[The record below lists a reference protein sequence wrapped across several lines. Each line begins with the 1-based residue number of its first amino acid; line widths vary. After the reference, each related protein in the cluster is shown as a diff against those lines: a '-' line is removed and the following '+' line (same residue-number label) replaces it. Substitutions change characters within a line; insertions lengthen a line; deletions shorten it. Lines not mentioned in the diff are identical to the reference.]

1 MSGHSKWSQIK
12 RAKEVV
18 DHKKSQVFGKLSQD
32 ILLASKAGFDPD
44 TNNSLRD
51 AIARARKANMPQE
64 NIDRLLERHSKNE
77 VKTVVYEGFG
87 PGGTAFLI
95 TASTDSPNRTV
106 AEIRSIFKSHNGQLG
121 AIGSVQW
128 KFAPDNTPLYSQPVL
143 PEHEEAISNLKQ
155 ELREHNDIVHI
166 ATDNLQ

>member
-12 RAKEVV
+12 RAKEIV
-18 DHKKSQVFGKLSQD
+18 DKKKSQVFGKLSQD
-32 ILLASKAGFDPD
+32 ILLATKTGFDPN

-51 AIARARKANMPQE
+51 AITRARKANMPQE
-64 NIDRLLERHSKNE
+64 NIDRLLDKHASATT
-77 VKTVVYEGFG
+77 KTVTYEGFG

-95 TASTDSPNRTV
+95 TASTDNPNRTV

-121 AIGSVQW
+121 NPGSVQW
-128 KFAPDNTPLYSQPVL
+128 KFTADNIPIYSQAVSA
-143 PEHEEAISNLKQ
+143 EHQEAIANLKN
-155 ELREHNDIVHI
+155 ELGAHNDIVHI

>member
-18 DHKKSQVFGKLSQD
+18 DQKKSQVFGKLSHD
-32 ILLASKAGFDPD
+32 ILLATKAGFDPSA
-44 TNNSLRD
+44 NAALRD
-51 AIARARKANMPQE
+51 AIARARKVNMPQD
-64 NIDRLLERHSKNE
+64 NIDRLLAKHSSAAT
-77 VKTVVYEGFG
+77 KTVMYEGFG

-95 TASTDSPNRTV
+95 TTSTDNPNRTV

-121 AIGSVQW
+121 NPGSVQW
-128 KFAPDNTPLYSQPVL
+128 KFGPDNAPLYSQPVL
-143 PEHEEAISNLKQ
+143 PEHKEAITNLTQ
-155 ELREHNDIVHI
+155 ELEGHNDIVHI

>member
-12 RAKEVV
+12 RAKEIV
-18 DHKKSQVFGKLSQD
+18 DKKKSQVFGKLSQD
-32 ILLASKAGFDPD
+32 ILSASKAGFDPS
-44 TNNSLRD
+44 TNSSLRD

-64 NIDRLLERHSKNE
+64 NIDRLLEKHASTST
-77 VKTVVYEGFG
+77 KTVTYEGFG

-95 TASTDSPNRTV
+95 SASTDNANRTV

-121 AIGSVQW
+121 NPGSVQW
-128 KFAPDNTPLYSQPVL
+128 KFNPDNTPIYAQPVS
-143 PEHEEAISNLKQ
+143 PEYQEAVANLKK
-155 ELREHNDIVHI
+155 ELEAHNDIVHI

>member
-32 ILLASKAGFDPD
+32 ILLASKSGFDPN
-44 TNNSLRD
+44 TNNALRD
-51 AIARARKANMPQE
+51 AIIHARKANMPQE
-64 NIDRLLERHSKNE
+64 NIDRLLERHSKNT
-77 VKTVVYEGFG
+77 VKTVTYEGFG

-106 AEIRSIFKSHNGQLG
+106 AEIRSIFKTHNGQLG
-121 AIGSVQW
+121 TIGSVQW
-128 KFAPDNTPLYSQPVL
+128 KFGPDNVPIYAQAVL
-143 PEHEEAISNLKQ
+143 PEHKEAINALKQ
-155 ELREHNDIVHI
+155 ELSEHNDIVQI

>member
-18 DHKKSQVFGKLSQD
+18 DQKKSQVFGKLSQE
-32 ILLASKAGFDPD
+32 ILLASKNGFDPS
-44 TNNSLRD
+44 TNNALRD
-51 AIARARKANMPQE
+51 VISRARKANMPQE
-64 NIDRLLERHSKNE
+64 NIDRLLERHANTST
-77 VKTVVYEGFG
+77 KTVIYEGFG

-95 TASTDSPNRTV
+95 TASTDNPNRTV

-121 AIGSVQW
+121 NPGSVQW
-128 KFAPDNTPLYSQPVL
+128 KFNQDNTPKYPQQLA
-143 PEHEEAISNLKQ
+143 PEFIEATTTLRN
-155 ELREHNDIVHI
+155 ELESHNDIVHI